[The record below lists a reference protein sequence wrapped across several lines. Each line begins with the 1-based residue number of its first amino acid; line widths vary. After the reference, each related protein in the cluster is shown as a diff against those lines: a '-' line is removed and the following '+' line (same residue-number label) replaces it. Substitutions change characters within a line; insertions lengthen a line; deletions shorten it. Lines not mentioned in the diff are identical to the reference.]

1 MIRSFNTIF
10 ASFDFLNSTFNL
22 KSLNAATVLISSPTV
37 ADDTANTALGR
48 SPQFLIGELR
58 KCLLQRRLIRP
69 KRS

>member
-48 SPQFLIGELR
+48 SPQFWIGELR
-58 KCLLQRRLIRP
+58 K
-69 KRS
+69 